1 MPWLEAI
8 IQSNDLANE
17 EGATVT
23 IRDWRKPEIWWQ
35 QNADNISMKRPILA
49 NLQNLRIPPL
59 YNVLTGLLNTNAYD
73 GYWQQ
78 DGPMVPSGIMLSFQ
92 LRP

>member
-23 IRDWRKPEIWWQ
+23 IRDWRKPDIWWR

-49 NLQNLRIPPL
+49 KSNLRIPPL
-59 YNVLTGLLNTNAYD
+59 YDVLTGLLNTNAYD
-73 GYWQQ
+73 GYW
-78 DGPMVPSGIMLSFQ
+78 
-92 LRP
+92 